1 MTATLIRN
9 QKRLA
14 EQAKSIQQKVNT
26 IAIVK
31 NDAYNFGLEDTFK
44 AFYHAGIR
52 AFATTNL
59 KEAKLLR
66 SFDPAVEVLL
76 LDPCTAFDELKAH
89 RITLSLP
96 SYAFYKQYQQDL
108 RGLSVQLV
116 FRNDLNRLGF
126 TETSDMLKV
135 FNDTE
140 LTVNGIWTHFA
151 YADDFESDR
160 YKKEV
165 ANWRNVLDTLTD
177 FLPSLS
183 YIHAQ
188 NSASYLRE
196 GLHQGHTHIRGGV
209 ILYGS
214 RPYYMGLDESIA
226 RQTVEIKANVIEIT
240 DVPAGENAGYSA
252 AFSAEKDTRLA
263 VCDIGYGNGLIL
275 ARKNFPVLINQQHY
289 DIRVMMMSHL
299 LVEIDET
306 VSIGDEVY
314 LYNDQ
319 LRFDWFTEQGVG
331 SFSQQMAAINKE
343 AFTELFVPYND

>member
-14 EQAKSIQQKVNT
+14 EQAESIQSKVQT

-31 NDAYNFGLEDTFK
+31 NDAYNFGLKDTFD
-44 AFYHAGIR
+44 AFYYAGIR

-66 SFDPAVEVLL
+66 SFDPSVMVLL
-76 LDPCTAFDELKAH
+76 LDPSTEFKELKDH
-89 RITLSLP
+89 HITLTLP
-96 SYAFYKQYQQDL
+96 SFDFYKKHQEEL
-108 RGLSVQLV
+108 KGLSVQLV

-126 TETSDMLKV
+126 TEASDMINVLS
-135 FNDTE
+135 DDSLE
-140 LTVNGIWTHFA
+140 VNGIWTHFA

-160 YKKEV
+160 YQNEV
-165 ANWRNVLDTLTD
+165 ANWKAALDSLSNH
-177 FLPSLS
+177 LPSLT

-188 NSASYLRE
+188 NSASFLRE
-196 GLHQGHTHIRGGV
+196 GLHDKHTHIRGGV
-209 ILYGS
+209 ILYGT
-214 RPYYMGLDESIA
+214 RPYYVGLDESIA
-226 RQTVEIKANVIEIT
+226 RQTVEVTANVIEIT

-275 ARKNFPVLINQQHY
+275 SRKNYPVLINEQYYPIQ
-289 DIRVMMMSHL
+289 VMMMSHL
-299 LVEIDET
+299 LVEVDEA
-306 VSIGDEVY
+306 VSIGDKVI

-319 LRFDWFTEQGVG
+319 LRFDWFTENGIG
-331 SFSQQMAAINKE
+331 SFSQQMAALNKE
-343 AFTELFVPYND
+343 TFTEVFIPYK